1 MQVKKFEAPTLQEA
15 LDTIKRELGPEAI
28 ILQTKQNRRG
38 FGLMSKGSVEVT
50 AAVSG
55 RSLDKKTQIEK
66 RLPEAYTQKV
76 NTLPANR
83 QADIYESYLEKRI
96 EKENVQ
102 LSNAQAAQKK
112 RTAVRYA
119 DIADDEATI
128 AANIAANSAA
138 AANLA
143 AQTRENS
150 LPQYSVPTHVNH
162 AMENYSNMR
171 ADGDSILREEVDS
184 LKRLVEEL
192 RNHISRNENKPD
204 YLDSDSPFAATDAL
218 QEAYEVLLHSGV
230 EKRFAVQ
237 IMRETARNLSV
248 EAKGD
253 RDLVLD
259 SIADRLLKQTEI
271 KNFYESANQNQQIHA
286 FVGASGTGKTTLL
299 AKLATNSA
307 RNRNEKMGV
316 IRIQIGNDEGVD
328 SLTIFTKALHVP
340 YRIVQSAEEL
350 QVAIQDMSQCN
361 RIFIDTPSV
370 SLRDQSAIQRLAG
383 ILSAAPQAR
392 KHLVLSC
399 TTRDM
404 ENQEQ
409 ARVYSQLKPESILF
423 SRMDET
429 FSFGSIYSISSRLG
443 LPVSIFS
450 TGKKVT
456 GDWEAASAER
466 LTASILNIL

>member
-55 RSLDKKTQIEK
+55 RALDKKTQIEK

-76 NTLPANR
+76 NALPAKK
-83 QADIYESYLEKRI
+83 QADIYESYLETRI

-102 LSNAQAAQKK
+102 LSNAKQNYENQKK

-119 DIADDEATI
+119 DIMDDENTAHT
-128 AANIAANSAA
+128 
-138 AANLA
+138 
-143 AQTRENS
+143 QTREEA
-150 LPQYSVPTHVNH
+150 LPQYEVPARIET
-162 AMENYSNMR
+162 AMENYSNLK
-171 ADGDSILREEVDS
+171 AEGGLALREEVEN

-192 RNHISRNENKPD
+192 RSQIGRDRNKPE

-218 QEAYEVLLHSGV
+218 QEAYEILLHSGV

-237 IMRETARNLSV
+237 IMRETARNLNV
-248 EAKGD
+248 EARAD
-253 RDLVLD
+253 RDSVLD
-259 SIADRLLKQTEI
+259 AIADRLLKQTDTRSFFGNSTADAQI
-271 KNFYESANQNQQIHA
+271 IHA
-286 FVGASGTGKTTLL
+286 FVGASGVGKTSML
-299 AKLATNSA
+299 AKLATHSA

-316 IRIQIGNDEGVD
+316 IRVQIGNDEGVD
-328 SLTIFTKALHVP
+328 SLTVFTKALHVP
-340 YRIVQSAEEL
+340 YRVVNSAEEL

-370 SLRDQSAIQRLAG
+370 SLRDPNG
-383 ILSAAPQAR
+383 IRKLSKIINSIPQI
-392 KHLVLSC
+392 KIHLVLSC
-399 TTRDM
+399 TTRDL
-404 ENQEQ
+404 ETQEQ
-409 ARVYSQLKPESILF
+409 ARIYSQLQPESILF
-423 SRMDET
+423 SRMDEA
-429 FSFGSIYSISSRLG
+429 FSFGSIYSISSRLR

-456 GDWEAASAER
+456 GEWEAATAER

>member
-55 RSLDKKTQIEK
+55 RSLEKKTTVEK

-76 NTLPANR
+76 NGLPANK

-102 LSNAQAAQKK
+102 LSTANQNYNNQKK

-119 DIADDEATI
+119 DIADDENT
-128 AANIAANSAA
+128 AA
-138 AANLA
+138 AKAEEA
-143 AQTRENS
+143 YV
-150 LPQYSVPTHVNH
+150 PQYAVPKRIENAV
-162 AMENYSNMR
+162 ENYSNMKTEGS
-171 ADGDSILREEVDS
+171 ALREEVEN

-192 RNHISRNENKPD
+192 RAKINHDRNKPD

-218 QEAYEVLLHSGV
+218 QEGYEVLLHAGV

-237 IMRETARNLSV
+237 IMRETARTLGV
-248 EAKGD
+248 EVRAE
-253 RDLVLD
+253 RDAVLD
-259 SIADRLLKQTEI
+259 AIADRLLKQTSTVGFFED
-271 KNFYESANQNQQIHA
+271 SSDTQNVHA
-286 FVGASGTGKTTLL
+286 FIGASGVGKTSTL
-299 AKLATNSA
+299 AKLATYSA
-307 RNRNEKMGV
+307 RTRGEKMGV
-316 IRIQIGNDEGVD
+316 IRIQISSDESID
-328 SLTIFTKALHVP
+328 SLTIFAKALHVP
-340 YRIVQSAEEL
+340 YRAVTSTEEL
-350 QVAIQDMSQCN
+350 LVALQDMSQCN

-370 SLRDQSAIQRLAG
+370 SIRDQNAIQKIAN
-383 ILSAAPQAR
+383 ILSAAPR
-392 KHLVLSC
+392 IKIHLVLSC
-399 TTRDM
+399 TTRDL

-409 ARVYSQLKPESILF
+409 AKFYSRLNPKNILF
-423 SRMDET
+423 TRMDEA
-429 FSFGSIYSISSRLG
+429 FSFGSIYSISGRLK
-443 LPVSIFS
+443 LPVAIFS

-456 GDWEAASAER
+456 GDWEPATAER

>member
-55 RSLDKKTQIEK
+55 RSLEKKTQVEK
-66 RLPEAYTQKV
+66 RLPQAYTQKV
-76 NTLPANR
+76 SALPANK

-102 LSNAQAAQKK
+102 LSTAITNQKK

-119 DIADDEATI
+119 DIADDENTI
-128 AANIAANSAA
+128 AAAALVKEEAI
-138 AANLA
+138 
-143 AQTRENS
+143 
-150 LPQYSVPTHVNH
+150 PQYAVPHRIENI
-162 AMENYSNMR
+162 MENYSNIR
-171 ADGDSILREEVDS
+171 AEGNDALREEIEN
-184 LKRLVEEL
+184 LKRLVEDL
-192 RNHISRNENKPD
+192 KANINRDRNKPD

-237 IMRETARNLSV
+237 IMRESARNLGI
-248 EAKGD
+248 EARAD
-253 RDLVLD
+253 RDSVLD
-259 SIADRLLKQTEI
+259 AIADRLLKQTEV
-271 KNFYESANQNQQIHA
+271 KGFFEGSANAQIIHA
-286 FVGASGTGKTTLL
+286 FIGASGVGKTTLL
-299 AKLATNSA
+299 AKLATHSA

-316 IRIQIGNDEGVD
+316 IRIQITSDESVD
-328 SLTIFTKALHVP
+328 SLSIFSKALHVP
-340 YRIVQSAEEL
+340 YRVVTSAEEL

-361 RIFIDTPSV
+361 RIFIDTPSI
-370 SLRDQSAIQRLAG
+370 SLRDQGSIQRLSG
-383 ILSAAPQAR
+383 ILSSTPQIK

-399 TTRDM
+399 TTRDL
-404 ENQEQ
+404 ETQEQ
-409 ARVYSQLKPESILF
+409 ARIYSQLKPESILF

-429 FSFGSIYSISSRLG
+429 FSFGAIYSISSRLR

-450 TGKKVT
+450 TGRKVT
-456 GDWEAASAER
+456 GEWETATAER

>member
-55 RSLDKKTQIEK
+55 RSLDKKTQVER

-76 NTLPANR
+76 NALPANK
-83 QADIYESYLEKRI
+83 QADIYESYLEKKI
-96 EKENVQ
+96 EKDNVQ
-102 LSNAQAAQKK
+102 LSNQKK

-119 DIADDEATI
+119 DIADDENTI
-128 AANIAANSAA
+128 ATK
-138 AANLA
+138 
-143 AQTRENS
+143 QKEEP
-150 LPQYSVPTHVNH
+150 LPQYAVPARIET
-162 AMENYSNMR
+162 AMENYSNIKTESNH
-171 ADGDSILREEVDS
+171 ALREEIDH
-184 LKRLVEEL
+184 LKQLVEDL
-192 RNHISRNENKPD
+192 RSHINSERNKPD

-230 EKRFAVQ
+230 EKRFSVQ
-237 IMRETARNLSV
+237 IMRETARALNV
-248 EAKGD
+248 EARAD
-253 RDLVLD
+253 RDSVLD
-259 SIADRLLKQTEI
+259 AIADRLLKQTDT
-271 KNFYESANQNQQIHA
+271 KSFFGSTAANTQIIHA
-286 FVGASGTGKTTLL
+286 FVGASGVGKTTLL
-299 AKLATNSA
+299 AKLATHSA

-316 IRIQIGNDEGVD
+316 IRIQIGSDEGVD
-328 SLTIFTKALHVP
+328 SLTVFAKALHVP
-340 YRIVQSAEEL
+340 YRVVTTAEEL
-350 QVAIQDMSQCN
+350 QVAIQDLSQCN

-370 SLRDQSAIQRLAG
+370 SLRDPNG
-383 ILSAAPQAR
+383 IKKLTKIIAVNPQI
-392 KHLVLSC
+392 KTHLVLSC
-399 TTRDM
+399 TTRDL
-404 ENQEQ
+404 ETQEQ
-409 ARVYSQLKPESILF
+409 ARIYSQLNPESILF

-429 FSFGSIYSISSRLG
+429 YSFGSIYSISSRLR

-456 GDWEAASAER
+456 GDWEVATAER

>member
-55 RSLDKKTQIEK
+55 RSLDKKVQVEK
-66 RLPEAYTQKV
+66 RLPDAYTQKV
-76 NTLPANR
+76 NALPANK

-102 LSNAQAAQKK
+102 LSGANQNYNNQKK

-119 DIADDEATI
+119 DIADDESTTAVEI
-128 AANIAANSAA
+128 AAKEESIPRY
-138 AANLA
+138 
-143 AQTRENS
+143 T
-150 LPQYSVPTHVNH
+150 VPTRIDN
-162 AMENYSNMR
+162 AMENYSSLKAEENY
-171 ADGDSILREEVDS
+171 ALRQEVEN

-192 RNHISRNENKPD
+192 RSNINRDRNKPD

-218 QEAYEVLLHSGV
+218 QEAYEVLLHSGI

-237 IMRETARNLSV
+237 IMRDTARNLNV
-248 EAKGD
+248 EAKSD
-253 RDLVLD
+253 RDTVLD
-259 SIADRLLKQTEI
+259 AIADRLLKQTEV
-271 KNFYESANQNQQIHA
+271 KNFFENTATNNQIIHA
-286 FVGASGTGKTTLL
+286 FIGASGVGKTTLL

-316 IRIQIGNDEGVD
+316 IRIQVGNDEGVD
-328 SLTIFTKALHVP
+328 SLSIFAKALHVP
-340 YRIVQSAEEL
+340 YRVVASAEEL

-370 SLRDQSAIQRLAG
+370 SLRDQNAIQRLSN
-383 ILSAAPQAR
+383 ILSIAPQIK

-399 TTRDM
+399 TTRDF
-404 ENQEQ
+404 ETQEQ

-429 FSFGSIYSISSRLG
+429 FSFGAIYSISSRLR

-456 GDWEAASAER
+456 GDWEVATAER

>member
-55 RSLDKKTQIEK
+55 RALEKKTTVER

-76 NTLPANR
+76 NGLAAHQ

-102 LSNAQAAQKK
+102 LSSANQQANTQKK

-119 DIADDEATI
+119 DIADDE
-128 AANIAANSAA
+128 SAA
-138 AANLA
+138 LKSDAD
-143 AQTRENS
+143 T
-150 LPQYSVPTHVNH
+150 LPQYTVPKRIET
-162 AMENYSNMR
+162 AMENYSNLKS
-171 ADGDSILREEVDS
+171 DGAAFREEIEN

-192 RNHISRNENKPD
+192 RATIVRDRNKPD
-204 YLDSDSPFAATDAL
+204 YLDSNSPFTATDAL
-218 QEAYEVLLHSGV
+218 QESYEILLQSGI

-237 IMRETARNLSV
+237 IMREIARDLSV
-248 EAKGD
+248 EQRAE
-253 RDLVLD
+253 RDAVLD
-259 SIADRLLKQTEI
+259 SIADRLLKQTEV
-271 KNFYESANQNQQIHA
+271 KSFFDGANGQVQTIHA
-286 FVGASGTGKTTLL
+286 FVGASGVGKTSIL

-307 RNRNEKMGV
+307 RIRGERMGV
-316 IRIQIGNDEGVD
+316 IRIQAFNDESVD
-328 SLTIFTKALHVP
+328 SLSVFTKALHVP
-340 YRIVQSAEEL
+340 YRVVMSSEEL
-350 QVAIQDMSQCN
+350 LVAVQDMSQCN

-370 SLRDQSAIQRLAG
+370 PAKDQNSIVRIGNILA
-383 ILSAAPQAR
+383 SVPQI
-392 KHLVLSC
+392 KVHLVLSC
-399 TTRDM
+399 TTRDF
-404 ENQEQ
+404 ETQEQ
-409 ARVYSQLKPESILF
+409 AKLYSRLKPESLLF
-423 SRMDET
+423 TRMDET
-429 FSFGSIYSISSRLG
+429 FSFGSIYSISNRLR

-450 TGKKVT
+450 TGKKLT
-456 GDWEAASAER
+456 GDWEQATAER

>member
-55 RSLDKKTQIEK
+55 RSLDKKTQVER

-76 NTLPANR
+76 SGLAANK

-102 LSNAQAAQKK
+102 LSTANANQKK

-119 DIADDEATI
+119 DIADDENTI
-128 AANIAANSAA
+128 AQAA
-138 AANLA
+138 LA
-143 AQTRENS
+143 REETI
-150 LPQYSVPTHVNH
+150 PQYTVPHRIEAAV
-162 AMENYSNMR
+162 ENYSNMKVENNS
-171 ADGDSILREEVDS
+171 ALREEVEN

-192 RNHISRNENKPD
+192 KANINRDRNKPD

-218 QEAYEVLLHSGV
+218 QEAYEILLHSGV

-237 IMRETARNLSV
+237 IMRETSRNLGI
-248 EAKGD
+248 EAKAD
-253 RDLVLD
+253 RDSVLD
-259 SIADRLLKQTEI
+259 AIAERLMKQTEI
-271 KNFYESANQNQQIHA
+271 KSFFEQSTANNQVIHA
-286 FVGASGTGKTTLL
+286 FIGASGVGKTSTL
-299 AKLATNSA
+299 AKLATHSA
-307 RNRNEKMGV
+307 RNRNEKMGI
-316 IRIQIGNDEGVD
+316 IRVQLAGDESVD
-328 SLTIFTKALHVP
+328 SLSIFTKALHVP
-340 YRIVQSAEEL
+340 YRVVASAEEM
-350 QVAIQDMSQCN
+350 QVAVQDMSQCN
-361 RIFIDTPSV
+361 RIFIDTPSIP
-370 SLRDQSAIQRLAG
+370 LKDQNGMQRLSNIVTA
-383 ILSAAPQAR
+383 IPNVK
-392 KHLVLSC
+392 KHLVLSS
-399 TTRDM
+399 TTRDF
-404 ENQEQ
+404 ETQEQ
-409 ARVYSQLKPESILF
+409 ARLYSVLKPESILF
-423 SRMDET
+423 TRVDET
-429 FSFGSIYSISSRLG
+429 FSFGSIYSISSRLR

-456 GDWEAASAER
+456 GDWEAATAER